1 MNKKMIIIGAVVAI
15 LVVAISV
22 GASVF
27 LSGMLNGS
35 GHGKEQAHHE
45 EEAKPKTPPVYK
57 SIEPAFVVNIDDAG
71 MMRFLQVQ
79 VDLMSH
85 DQLVIDSVDKYL
97 PRIRGDLLML
107 FSTVQIEMVRSAEGR
122 AQLQQQALA
131 TVNKVLK
138 EETGKEGI
146 EALYFTKL
154 VVQ

>member
-1 MNKKMIIIGAVVAI
+1 MNKKMIIIGVVVAI

-27 LSGMLNGS
+27 LSGMLNGG
-35 GHGKEQAHHE
+35 GHGKEQSHHE
-45 EEAKPKTPPVYK
+45 EVAKPTTPPVYK

-71 MMRFLQVQ
+71 MMRFLQIQ

-85 DQLVIDSVDKYL
+85 DQLVIDSIDKFSS
-97 PRIRGDLLML
+97 RIRGDLLM
-107 FSTVQIEMVRSAEGR
+107 FFTTVQIETVRSAEGR
-122 AQLQQQALA
+122 TQLQQQALA

>member
-1 MNKKMIIIGAVVAI
+1 MNKKMIIIGVVGAI
-15 LVVAISV
+15 LLVAISV

-27 LSGMLNGS
+27 LSGMLNG

-85 DQLVIDSVDKYL
+85 DQLVVDGVDKYL

-107 FSTVQIEMVRSAEGR
+107 FSTVQMETVRSAEGR

-154 VVQ
+154 VLQ

>member
-1 MNKKMIIIGAVVAI
+1 MSKKMILIAVAGAI
-15 LVVAISV
+15 LLVAISV

-27 LSGMLNGS
+27 LSGMLNGK
-35 GHGKEQAHHE
+35 GHEPAAHVE
-45 EEAKPKTPPVYK
+45 EEKPKMPPVYK

-71 MMRFLQVQ
+71 MVRFLQVQ

-107 FSTVQIEMVRSAEGR
+107 FTTVQMETVRSPEGR
-122 AQLQQQALA
+122 LQLQKQALD

-138 EETGKEGI
+138 EESGKAGI

>member
-85 DQLVIDSVDKYL
+85 DQLVVDGVDKYL

-107 FSTVQIEMVRSAEGR
+107 FSTVQMETVRSAEGR

>member
-138 EETGKEGI
+138 EETSKEGI

>member
-45 EEAKPKTPPVYK
+45 EEAKPKPPPVYK

-138 EETGKEGI
+138 EETSKEGI